1 MKEYPKISCV
11 YKRSDD
17 GKREILNGVY
27 AMDEFKALENH
38 RWIGEEKIDGSNV
51 RIGWNGY
58 SVSIMGRTNDAGA
71 QISTRGVNKLIDKF
85 LGDVN
90 EEIFEQRFGVNEA
103 ILFGELYGNG
113 IQGNVGKKYSD
124 DIEFILFD
132 AYNATHDFWYSREDI
147 EKIGEMFGVQVVPIV
162 KVGTLHELV
171 EYVKESPASTIGTA
185 PMEGLVAYP
194 EGELLTSKKE
204 RIITKIKVKDVMP
217 PRN

>member
-71 QISTRGVNKLIDKF
+71 QISTRGVNKLRDR
-85 LGDVN
+85 
-90 EEIFEQRFGVNEA
+90 Q
-103 ILFGELYGNG
+103 
-113 IQGNVGKKYSD
+113 
-124 DIEFILFD
+124 
-132 AYNATHDFWYSREDI
+132 
-147 EKIGEMFGVQVVPIV
+147 EKIRLIALMKRTGRKKREECRKLKKQASLMQFVAKETAESNAIIFSRMIALRNALGEIYVQCSKNTLQQRRVRHILKKHGVFRCR
-162 KVGTLHELV
+162 KSLE
-171 EYVKESPASTIGTA
+171 
-185 PMEGLVAYP
+185 
-194 EGELLTSKKE
+194 
-204 RIITKIKVKDVMP
+204 
-217 PRN
+217 